1 MVIYQGIAGVL
12 SANKNYCSRKQKKRN
27 HKSMPTNIETSIA
40 LPRNFRLADF
50 LAFHQRDAQM
60 LSEIVSE
67 RQLHKGIIWEGM
79 PACITFTFAK
89 KQVDIILHIDSR
101 RKKHDVEKIHARL
114 QQHAQ
119 HMLGLNQTI
128 GDFEKFIAD
137 NPQLNHLIAKQSGLR
152 VPQAATTFEALTW
165 AIIGQQISVSA
176 AVSVR
181 RNFIQHTGLKHSS
194 GIWCYP
200 SAAQVAALTE
210 DDLRPLGFSH
220 SKARTVVELGKIIH
234 SGDLPL
240 DNWLND
246 YWQGKP
252 LAAQTIYDALIQ
264 VRGIGPWTVNYAL
277 LRGFGWLDGSL
288 HGDAAVRRNLQ
299 QLLNTD
305 EKPDEKTT
313 QSWLAAFS
321 PWRALVAAHL
331 WAMQNAEGF

>member
-1 MVIYQGIAGVL
+1 
-12 SANKNYCSRKQKKRN
+12 
-27 HKSMPTNIETSIA
+27 MPTNIETSIA

-50 LAFHQRDAQM
+50 FAFHQRDAQM

-89 KQVDIILHIDSR
+89 KQVDIILHIDSG

-181 RNFIQHTGLKHSS
+181 RNFIQHTGLQHSS

-240 DNWLND
+240 DTWLND

-288 HGDAAVRRNLQ
+288 HGDVAVRRNLQ

-331 WAMQNAEGF
+331 WAMQNTEGF

>member
-1 MVIYQGIAGVL
+1 
-12 SANKNYCSRKQKKRN
+12 
-27 HKSMPTNIETSIA
+27 MPTIIETSIS

-60 LSEIVSE
+60 LAEIVKE
-67 RQLHKGIIWEGM
+67 QQLQKGIVWQGM

-89 KQVDIILHIDSR
+89 KQVDIRLHIDSG
-101 RKKHDVEKIHARL
+101 RKKLDAEKVQSRL
-114 QQHAQ
+114 HQHAQ

-128 GDFEKFIAD
+128 ADFEKFVVEH
-137 NPQLNHLIAKQSGLR
+137 PELGHLITRQSGLR

-181 RNFIQHTGLKHSS
+181 RKLIQHTGLQHSS

-200 SAAQVAALTE
+200 SATQIAAFTA
-210 DDLRPLGFSH
+210 DDLRPLGFSQT
-220 SKARTVVELGKIIH
+220 KARTVVELGKIIH
-234 SGDLPL
+234 NGDLPL

-246 YWQGKP
+246 YWQGST
-252 LAAQTIYDALIQ
+252 LAAQDIYDALIQ
-264 VRGIGPWTVNYAL
+264 VRGIGPWTVNYTL

-288 HGDAAVRRNLQ
+288 HGDVAVRRNLQ
-299 QLLNTD
+299 WLLNTTD
-305 EKPDEKTT
+305 KVNEETT
-313 QSWLAAFS
+313 RDWLAGFS

-331 WAMQNAEGF
+331 WAMQKPEGF